1 MSTAFDESGQLY
13 RIASTFW
20 QCLLD
25 RYQGSIFQA
34 VRCICFDIAIF
45 YGKRLKNTFIPPMH
59 FHIAVRGG
67 GSMFEQLSDECRQ
80 RGVPAVS
87 PGMGW
92 LSGRLADI
100 VHHHVDL
107 IAEEPC
113 DHEMDL

>member
-1 MSTAFDESGQLY
+1 
-13 RIASTFW
+13 
-20 QCLLD
+20 
-25 RYQGSIFQA
+25 
-34 VRCICFDIAIF
+34 
-45 YGKRLKNTFIPPMH
+45 
-59 FHIAVRGG
+59 
-67 GSMFEQLSDECRQ
+67 MFEQLSDECRQ